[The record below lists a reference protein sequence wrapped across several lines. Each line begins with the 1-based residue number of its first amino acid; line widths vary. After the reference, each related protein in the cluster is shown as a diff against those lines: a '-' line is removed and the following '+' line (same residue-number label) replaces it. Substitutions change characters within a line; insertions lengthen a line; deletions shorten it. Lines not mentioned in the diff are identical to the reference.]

1 MKQNVETVKTQ
12 RISREQHKVD
22 NWLYLHPDVE
32 NIKYLIL
39 VYIYIY
45 WYNMFVTASILILRH
60 HMQSCT
66 VEVRLSVEKHYRTS
80 ILPGYIHKRGMQSN

>member
-45 WYNMFVTASILILRH
+45 IL
-60 HMQSCT
+60 
-66 VEVRLSVEKHYRTS
+66 V
-80 ILPGYIHKRGMQSN
+80 